1 MMSNRPVLFVWCAL
15 AGLALLA
22 GSSGCA
28 TQRSRRTTGEVPPLP
43 PGIEVAQLAPIAI
56 KEVDASGQARPLY
69 RGAMAPATATTG
81 LSTGSPVV
89 RVSMPDGSPAVCGD
103 FSVSLWFR
111 CDRLPALASGYAA
124 LAAKCEP
131 GTTNR
136 EWLLGLDT
144 SGRVFI
150 ESSGGGAT
158 PRLTGSALYPTGV
171 WRHAAAVWS
180 TTGVARLHVNGAV
193 VASGTLVRVGATA
206 TPVTLADTHPGLGE
220 HALVGAVDEVK
231 LWRTG
236 LTPAA
241 VTAQYGAAPDR
252 DGDGVM
258 DGNDPDDN
266 NDGVP
271 DAWAWQYFGDRLG
284 GTPGA
289 DADQDGMSNWDEY
302 VAGSDPS
309 DRWSRFMAGPVKSTG
324 TSTPLVVECEGVAGR
339 RYQLW
344 QRPTL
349 EGAGTWTALG
359 APVSCS
365 QSGPVQIPVPAA
377 ATTNRSF
384 FCVSVSL

>member
-1 MMSNRPVLFVWCAL
+1 MKNRPARYVWRALGCATLL
-15 AGLALLA
+15 AGLPGCTTHRA
-22 GSSGCA
+22 GG
-28 TQRSRRTTGEVPPLP
+28 TGGDVPPLP
-43 PGIEVAQLAPIAI
+43 PGVDAAQLAHISM
-56 KEVDASGQARPLY
+56 KEVDATGQARPLY
-69 RGAMAPATATTG
+69 RGAIAPATVTTG
-81 LSTGSPVV
+81 LSTGSPVA

-111 CDRLPALASGYAA
+111 CDRQPALASGYAA

-131 GTTNR
+131 GTTNC

-150 ESSGGGAT
+150 ESSGGGVT
-158 PRLTGSALYPTGV
+158 PRLTGATLYPTGV
-171 WRHAAAVWS
+171 WRHVAAIWS

-206 TPVTLADTHPGLGE
+206 TPVTLADTHPGLGD

-241 VTAQYGAAPDR
+241 VTAQYGGAPDR

-284 GTPGA
+284 GAPGA
-289 DADQDGMSNWDEY
+289 DTDQDGMSNWEEY

-309 DRWSRFMAGPVKSTG
+309 DRWSRFMAGPVKATG
-324 TSTPLVVECEGVAGR
+324 TSTPLVVECEGVASR

-344 QRPTL
+344 QRPAL
-349 EGAGTWTALG
+349 DSGVGWTALG
-359 APVSCS
+359 SPVLCS
-365 QSGPVQIPVPAA
+365 QSGPLQIPVPASA
-377 ATTNRSF
+377 MTNRSF
-384 FCVSVSL
+384 FCVSVGL